1 MKSAPDPCYWL
12 ASYPKSG
19 NTWVRML
26 LAAYKSGALDINA
39 NSNVTQYDCDNY
51 TWNSLSPVPLSHV
64 NAETAVFLRPAV
76 LLHLLYSRKSRPTII
91 KTHNARMRAAGVE
104 LIPPELTAGAVYLVR
119 DPRDVVS
126 SFARHLGKTVD
137 EAITSMAEEYNK
149 LVLPEVAIASW
160 LTTWSHHARTWM
172 KEDVTVV
179 RYEDLKT
186 HTEEQFIRILHGLRL
201 KVNLPRV
208 RKAIRLC
215 NIEALKRQEQK
226 AGFIEKGVQDKFFG
240 QGKGWREELTEKQAR
255 RIEEDH
261 GEMMRELRYL

>member
-1 MKSAPDPCYWL
+1 
-12 ASYPKSG
+12 
-19 NTWVRML
+19 ML
-26 LAAYKSGALDINA
+26 LNAYKTGSIDINA
-39 NSNVTQYDCDNY
+39 NANVTQYDCDAY
-51 TWNSLSPVPLSHV
+51 IWNAISPYPLTEMKE
-64 NAETAVFLRPAV
+64 ETSVFLRPAV
-76 LLHLLYSRKSRPTII
+76 LLHLLYSSKSRPII
-91 KTHNARMRAAGVE
+91 LKTHNARMRAAGVE
-104 LIPPELTAGAVYLVR
+104 LIPPEMTAGAVYLVR

-126 SFARHLGKTVD
+126 SFARHMGKTVD
-137 EAITSMAEEYNK
+137 ETIIAMAEHYNK
-149 LVLPEVAIASW
+149 LVRPGMGIASW